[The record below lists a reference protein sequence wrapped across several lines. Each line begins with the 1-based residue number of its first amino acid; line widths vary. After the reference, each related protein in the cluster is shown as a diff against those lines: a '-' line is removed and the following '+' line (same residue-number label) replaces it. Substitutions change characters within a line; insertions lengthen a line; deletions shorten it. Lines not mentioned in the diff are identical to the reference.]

1 MMEEKLISKTPS
13 EAFLVRDES
22 LKDMNA
28 PFYKWL
34 RKNGYEHAWHK
45 GHYGCEWVHVNI
57 THKLY
62 AYGMP
67 GIGIV
72 KPIGNHAITID
83 EFYAINDIY
92 KKYEGRDLM
101 D

>member
-1 MMEEKLISKTPS
+1 MK
-13 EAFLVRDES
+13 
-22 LKDMNA
+22 A

>member
-22 LKDMNA
+22 LKDMKA

-45 GHYGCEWVHVNI
+45 GHYGCEWVYVNI

>member
-13 EAFLVRDES
+13 EAFLIRDES

-28 PFYKWL
+28 PFYEWL

-72 KPIGNHAITID
+72 KATGNDAITID
-83 EFYAINDIY
+83 EFYTIHDIY